1 MNHQALIGIV
11 SSVVCLMIPN
21 TIFVKGGFFV
31 SQFLR
36 RVGGKKLEEK
46 IEAVVDGFEKGLKSD
61 NAAKQ

>member
-1 MNHQALIGIV
+1 
-11 SSVVCLMIPN
+11 MIPN

-31 SQFLR
+31 SQFIR